1 MTTTTKRKIFFVN
14 TTGGKKKWQSEKKKL
29 SALFYPLCVCLLFRH
44 PHFFLSTLAF
54 YESKRKKGR
63 FYTHAHAHRR
73 RTSSQRASSKRE
85 REREKKEHGE
95 ERGTTLCFVS
105 IQQKRKSK
113 EDFCFKRDDEE
124 RSFFFN
130 LLVPGGHPCFERMT
144 MSRVENYNNNNNT
157 LFVAKRESSSVR
169 LLKNSFPSFY
179 RSSSPPRSKEVFVFV
194 LKEKLTKSG
203 VRFIFFFPTTL
214 FHQTE
219 AKNEQTT
226 RRV

>member
-1 MTTTTKRKIFFVN
+1 MR
-14 TTGGKKKWQSEKKKL
+14 EKKKL
-29 SALFYPLCVCLLFRH
+29 SLPFFILHFLFVFCLLFRH
-44 PHFFLSTLAF
+44 HFFCPLWLF
-54 YESKRKKGR
+54 RNQRERR
-63 FYTHAHAHRR
+63 DVFIHTHT
-73 RTSSQRASSKRE
+73 RTEEERLLRELLQRE
-85 REREKKEHGE
+85 REREKKKEHGE

-219 AKNEQTT
+219 AKNEQT
-226 RRV
+226 RRG